1 MTTTGSGSTFLFARG
16 ANLVRPGGLFAPGT
30 SKRHVSEPSSTA
42 RPNTFT
48 TVAHNAPIRYE
59 ENVMRRILGLLAVL
73 TLLFTG
79 CTAMAPVSTPDTNRQ
94 TRDGRGTE
102 GGGGGSY

>member
-1 MTTTGSGSTFLFARG
+1 
-16 ANLVRPGGLFAPGT
+16 
-30 SKRHVSEPSSTA
+30 
-42 RPNTFT
+42 
-48 TVAHNAPIRYE
+48 
-59 ENVMRRILGLLAVL
+59 MRRILGLLAVL